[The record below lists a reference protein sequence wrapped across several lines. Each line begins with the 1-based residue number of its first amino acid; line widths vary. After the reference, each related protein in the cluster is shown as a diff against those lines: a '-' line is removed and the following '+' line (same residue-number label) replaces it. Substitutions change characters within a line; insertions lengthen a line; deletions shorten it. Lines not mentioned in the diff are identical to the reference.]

1 MMAPPGPVSS
11 EALTFT
17 LANPPAGPRMT
28 ICVSTVSPRA
38 LDRLMEEVV
47 PAASVVPTRTRLDT
61 THTGN
66 AAPDVVLNA
75 MRAVKTTG
83 TVAANKRLLTR
94 LELPRTGSPSF
105 RPADCSWMFI
115 NAAPPRRSNF
125 LDWGEQN
132 RKASVYIVIFF
143 SAYLLDPATK
153 LRLFPV

>member
-38 LDRLMEEVV
+38 LDRLMEETV
-47 PAASVVPTRTRLDT
+47 PAASFGPTRTRLDA

-83 TVAANKRLLTR
+83 TVAANKRLLMR
-94 LELPRTGSPSF
+94 LELPCTGSPLF

-115 NAAPPRRSNF
+115 NSAPPRQSIF
-125 LDWGEQN
+125 WTGKEQN
-132 RKASVYIVIFF
+132 RKNLVCYFW
-143 SAYLLDPATK
+143 SAYLLDP
-153 LRLFPV
+153 